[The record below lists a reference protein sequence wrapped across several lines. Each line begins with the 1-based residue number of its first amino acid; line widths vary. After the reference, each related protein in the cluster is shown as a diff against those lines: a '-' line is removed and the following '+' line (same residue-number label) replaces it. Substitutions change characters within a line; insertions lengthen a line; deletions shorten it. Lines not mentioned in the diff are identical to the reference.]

1 MRKEEK
7 TSEKRRKLR
16 GGNISCAGSSRH
28 SLTPALPHSLTRRSF
43 TLVDLLVAMAILL
56 IVVSVTSMM
65 FRGILR
71 AWQRGQIRT
80 ERYQQARLLS
90 ELFTRELS
98 CATPNPRYPLLGNP
112 PDAEA
117 FKPMSVQDSVFF
129 VGTLPGRSGLV
140 ERGYWLAST
149 GELMC
154 HDEEPADGDYATGS
168 DEPCAIEV
176 RAFTVSFFDGL
187 TWREEWDARA
197 GGAQAARLPE
207 AVRLLLELGA
217 AGEEPFETVIRLPAG

>member
-1 MRKEEK
+1 MDRGAPHIRKSANPQ
-7 TSEKRRKLR
+7 T
-16 GGNISCAGSSRH
+16 A
-28 SLTPALPHSLTRRSF
+28 F
-43 TLVDLLVAMAILL
+43 TLVDLLMAMAILL
-56 IVVSVTSMM
+56 IVVSVTWMM

-71 AWQRGQIRT
+71 AWQRGQIHT

-112 PDAEA
+112 PDAETL
-117 FKPMSVQDSVFF
+117 KPHSVQGSVFF

-154 HDEEPADGDYATGS
+154 HDDEPSDGDYATGS
-168 DEPCAIEV
+168 DEPCGIGV
-176 RAFTVSFFDGL
+176 RGFTVSFYDG
-187 TWREEWDARA
+187 TAWRDDWDARA
-197 GGAQAARLPE
+197 GGAQAGRLPV

-217 AGEEPFETVIRLPAG
+217 TGEAPFETVIRLPAG